1 MAPEERP
8 VGEIDTQARKRSTWA
23 RFAAPAIAAAI
34 IGAAVAANW
43 RERVFSLVVTE
54 TRVNAG
60 IVMLVCVAAGFVLGW
75 AFLWSA
81 SDRD

>member
-1 MAPEERP
+1 MSE
-8 VGEIDTQARKRSTWA
+8 GDTQARKRRTWA
-23 RFAAPAIAAAI
+23 RFAAPALTAAVI
-34 IGAAVAANW
+34 SAAVAANW
-43 RERVFSLVVTE
+43 RERVFSLVVSE
-54 TRVNAG
+54 ARVNAG